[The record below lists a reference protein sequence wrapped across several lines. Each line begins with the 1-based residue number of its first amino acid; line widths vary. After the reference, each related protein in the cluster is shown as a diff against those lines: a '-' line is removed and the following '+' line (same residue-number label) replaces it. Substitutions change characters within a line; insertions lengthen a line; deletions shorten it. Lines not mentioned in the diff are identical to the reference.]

1 MQSVVGIVDDFLQ
14 YVFGTPSSLLFFVP
28 LFLIALVIVN
38 RFGIVPNKLQSFV
51 EVIFEFLESQFRS
64 LFKKEDDYKRWMPF
78 FLTIFVYI
86 LVLNLVGLIPRIEAP
101 TSDIWLTGS
110 MALMI
115 FIISTFIG
123 IKHQGPIRYFI
134 LLTPSGIATP
144 LRVMMFPIEFVSML
158 AKPFSLAVRLYANMF
173 AGHTII
179 KTILGLTEIFQSKL
193 ILPIDLIVVVALLGF
208 EVFVALI
215 QAFIFAYLSAIYIAD
230 NLYMGDH

>member
-1 MQSVVGIVDDFLQ
+1 MQSLFGIIDNFFQ
-14 YVFGTPSSLLFFVP
+14 YVFGHPDSLIFFVP
-28 LFLIALVIVN
+28 LLLISFVVIN
-38 RFGIVPNKLQSFV
+38 RFGIIPNKLQSFI
-51 EVIFEFLESQFRS
+51 EVIFEFLESQFKP
-64 LFKKEDDYKRWMPF
+64 LFKEEAHYKQWMPF
-78 FLTIFVYI
+78 FLAIFAYI
-86 LVLNLVGLIPRIEAP
+86 LILNMIGLIPRLEAP

-123 IKHQGPIRYFI
+123 IKHHGPIRYFI
-134 LLTPSGIATP
+134 LLTPSGIPSAIR
-144 LRVMMFPIEFVSML
+144 LIMFPIELVSML

-179 KTILGLTEIFQSKL
+179 KTILSLTETFPSKL
-193 ILPIDLIVVVALLGF
+193 ILPLDLSVVVVLLGF